1 MALATS
7 VKLSMASELR
17 LVDLVHEA
25 SHKMAE
31 LAGFEEDVALN
42 VALAV
47 REAVINA
54 ITHGNRKDPQ
64 RTVDLTLT
72 ANGSGIVVSVRDQG
86 EGFDPALARDPT
98 SPENVL
104 RTSGRGLLLIR
115 AFVDEVKFR
124 RRRGRGM
131 EVTLVKRNP
140 PAPAAVAESIH
151 PAGRNEGGAR

>member
-1 MALATS
+1 MAPATS
-7 VKLSMASELR
+7 VRLSIASEIR

-25 SHKMAE
+25 SQRMAE
-31 LAGFEEDVALN
+31 LAGFEEEEALN

-54 ITHGNRKDPQ
+54 ITHGNRSDPK

-72 ANGSGIVVSVRDQG
+72 ANGSGIVASVRDQG
-86 EGFDPALARDPT
+86 EGFDPRQAEDPT
-98 SPENVL
+98 NASNLL

-115 AFVDEVKFR
+115 AFVDEVRFR

-131 EVTLVKRNP
+131 EVTLVKRIRSP
-140 PAPAAVAESIH
+140 Q
-151 PAGRNEGGAR
+151 PAGDDRT